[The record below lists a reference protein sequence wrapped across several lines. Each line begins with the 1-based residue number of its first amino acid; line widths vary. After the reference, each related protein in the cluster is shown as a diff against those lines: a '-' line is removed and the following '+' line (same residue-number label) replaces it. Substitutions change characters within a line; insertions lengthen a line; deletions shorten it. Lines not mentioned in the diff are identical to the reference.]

1 MYITAQD
8 LVDKFGSAW
17 ASADDFDVYSEL
29 VNAWLFGKNIP
40 LESQVSSESW
50 AVIKQAAFFL
60 ARAAK
65 EDALYTNDDG
75 IKSESVSADT
85 GVSVETS
92 YFAYQK
98 VLNRW
103 IKAAMDLLDP
113 WLSSTSLVFSIDK
126 IN

>member
-1 MYITAQD
+1 MYITVQD
-8 LVDKFGSAW
+8 LVDKFGTAW
-17 ASADDFDVYSEL
+17 ASSDDFDIYADL

-40 LESQVSSESW
+40 TESQVSSESW

-65 EDALYTNDDG
+65 EDSLYTSDDG

-98 VLNRW
+98 VMNRW

-113 WLSSTSLVFSIDK
+113 WMSNSSLVFSIDK